1 MLGRFISF
9 AAFLFAG
16 ALAGAIVQG
25 WVGAFGGLTLF
36 AFVWW
41 SIDAWRGQRFLHWL
55 QKSGQEPVP
64 FTWGL
69 WGEVTDRV
77 WRMRRES
84 TRNLVLSD
92 QRLNDFLAAIQ
103 ASPNGVLLLDDE
115 GKIEWANQTAA
126 QHLGIDV
133 VRDHL
138 QVLTNLL
145 RSPDFLNYQ
154 AQADYSHDVVIAG
167 RDDKPQRPV
176 RIAVRL
182 HPYGDGRK
190 LMLTRDVT
198 ALEQAE
204 AMRRDFV
211 ANVSHEIRTPLT
223 VIAGFVET
231 LQSLTLEPQE
241 TRRYLDLMAG
251 HSQRMKSLVEDLL
264 ILSRLEGSPL
274 PGVDQ
279 SVGLKPMWDQTQQ
292 EVRALS
298 SVLMPSPAQQLDF
311 NFPPELID
319 VELVGVPSEI
329 QSAWSNLLSN
339 AVRYTPAGGRVCA
352 TAHIDQA
359 GFFCLSVQDSGPGIA
374 PEHLSRLTERFYRVD
389 SSRSRDLGG
398 TGLGLSIVK
407 HVIQR
412 HGGELRIDSQL
423 GVGSRFELAFPAAR
437 MRGISPLVDA
447 G

>member
-25 WVGAFGGLTLF
+25 WIGAFGGLTLF

-154 AQADYSHDVVIAG
+154 AQADYSHDVVSAG

-231 LQSLTLEPQE
+231 MQSLTLEPQE

-279 SVGLKPMWDQTQQ
+279 SVGLKPMWDQAQQ

-298 SVLMPSPAQQLDF
+298 TVLMPSPAQQLDF

-329 QSAWSNLLSN
+329 QSAWSYLLSN

-412 HGGELRIDSQL
+412 HGGELRIESQL
-423 GVGSRFELAFPAAR
+423 GVGSHFELAFPAAR
-437 MRGISPLVDA
+437 MRGISPLVHA

>member
-16 ALAGAIVQG
+16 ALAGAIGQG
-25 WVGAFGGLTLF
+25 WAGAFWGLTLF

-41 SIDAWRGQRFLHWL
+41 AIDAWRGQRFLHWL
-55 QKSGQEPVP
+55 QRSGQEPVP

-84 TRNLVLSD
+84 NRNMVLSD

-103 ASPNGVLLLDDE
+103 ASPNGVLLLDEE

-190 LMLTRDVT
+190 LMLTRDIT

-231 LQSLTLEPQE
+231 MQSLTLEPQE

-251 HSQRMKSLVEDLL
+251 HSQRMKGLVEDLL

-279 SVGLKPMWDQTQQ
+279 SVGLKPMWDQAQQ

-298 SVLMPSPAQQLDF
+298 AVLMPSPAQQLDF

-359 GFFCLSVQDSGPGIA
+359 GFFCLAVQDSGPGIA

-407 HVIQR
+407 HVMQR

-437 MRGISPLVDA
+437 LRGLSPLVHA

>member
-9 AAFLFAG
+9 AAFLLTG
-16 ALAGAIVQG
+16 ALFGAAAYA
-25 WVGAFGGLTLF
+25 WNGAFWGVCLF
-36 AFVWW
+36 AFLWW
-41 SIDAWRGQRFLHWL
+41 FMDAWRGQRFLHWL
-55 QKSGQEPVP
+55 QKSGKEPVP
-64 FTWGL
+64 YTWGL

-84 TRNLVLSD
+84 DRQMVLSE

-103 ASPNGVLLLDDE
+103 ASPNGVLLLDQE
-115 GKIEWANQTAA
+115 GKIEWANQTVG

-133 VRDHL
+133 VRDRM

-145 RSPDFLNYQ
+145 RSPEFLKYL
-154 AQADYSHDVVIAG
+154 AQADFSQDVVIAG
-167 RDDKPQRPV
+167 RDDRPQRPV

-190 LMLTRDVT
+190 LMLTRDIT
-198 ALEQAE
+198 AVEQAE

-231 LQSLTLEPQE
+231 MQSLALEPHEIQ
-241 TRRYLDLMAG
+241 RYLDLMAG

-279 SVGLKPMWDQTQQ
+279 SLGLQLLWDQAAQ
-292 EVRALS
+292 EARALS
-298 SVLMPSPAQQLDF
+298 AVLRPMPAQQLDF
-311 NFPPELID
+311 NFSADLKD
-319 VELVGVPSEI
+319 LSLVGVPSEL

-339 AVRYTPAGGRVCA
+339 AVRYTPAGGHVVA
-352 TAHIDQA
+352 QA
-359 GFFCLSVQDSGPGIA
+359 RLDASGGVCLSVQDSGPGIA
-374 PEHLSRLTERFYRVD
+374 PEHLPRLTERFYRVD

-407 HVIQR
+407 HVMQR
-412 HGGELRIDSQL
+412 HGGDLRVDSQL
-423 GVGSRFELAFPAAR
+423 GLGSKFELVFPAAR
-437 MRGISPLVDA
+437 MRAIIDQAQTG
-447 G
+447 

>member
-1 MLGRFISF
+1 VLGRFISF
-9 AAFLFAG
+9 AAFLLFGALVGAIWRDWAG
-16 ALAGAIVQG
+16 AF
-25 WVGAFGGLTLF
+25 WGLTLF

-41 SIDAWRGQRFLHWL
+41 ALDAWRGQRFLYWL
-55 QKSGQEPVP
+55 QKSGKEPVP
-64 FTWGL
+64 YTWGL
-69 WGEVTDRV
+69 WGEVTDRA
-77 WRMRRES
+77 WRMRRDS
-84 TRNLVLSD
+84 DRKLVLSE

-103 ASPNGVLLLDDE
+103 ASPNGVLLLDQE
-115 GKIEWANQTAA
+115 GKIEWANQTVA

-133 VRDHL
+133 VRDHM

-145 RSPDFLNYQ
+145 RGPEFLKYQ
-154 AQADYSHDVVIAG
+154 AQADFSQDVVIAG

-190 LMLTRDVT
+190 LMLTRDIT

-231 LQSLTLEPQE
+231 MQSLTLEPEE
-241 TRRYLDLMAG
+241 TQRYLNLMAG
-251 HSQRMKSLVEDLL
+251 HSQRMKNLVEDLL

-279 SVGLKPMWDQTQQ
+279 SVGLKLVWDQAHQ
-292 EVRALS
+292 EARALS
-298 SVLMPSPAQQLDF
+298 SVLMPVSAQQFDF
-311 NFPPELID
+311 NFPTELNDAALI
-319 VELVGVPSEI
+319 GVPTEI

-339 AVRYTPAGGRVCA
+339 AVRYTPAGGRVEA
-352 TAHIDQA
+352 RAHIDVS
-359 GFFCLSVQDSGPGIA
+359 GLFCLSVQDSGPGIA

-407 HVIQR
+407 HVMQR

-437 MRGISPLVDA
+437 MRGLSPLVHA

>member
-154 AQADYSHDVVIAG
+154 AQADYSNDVVIAG

-231 LQSLTLEPQE
+231 MQSLTLEPQE

-251 HSQRMKSLVEDLL
+251 HSQRMKGLVEDLL

-279 SVGLKPMWDQTQQ
+279 SVGLKPMWDQAQQ

-298 SVLMPSPAQQLDF
+298 TVLMPSPEQQLDF

-423 GVGSRFELAFPAAR
+423 GVGSHFELAFPAAR

>member
-55 QKSGQEPVP
+55 QRSGQEPVP

-154 AQADYSHDVVIAG
+154 AQADYSNDVVIAG

-231 LQSLTLEPQE
+231 MQSLTLEPQE

-279 SVGLKPMWDQTQQ
+279 SVGLKPMWDQAQQ

-298 SVLMPSPAQQLDF
+298 TVLMPSPAQQLDF

-407 HVIQR
+407 HVMQR
-412 HGGELRIDSQL
+412 HGGELRIDSHL
-423 GVGSRFELAFPAAR
+423 GVGSYFELAFPAAR

>member
-231 LQSLTLEPQE
+231 MQSLTLEPQE
-241 TRRYLDLMAG
+241 IRRYLDLMAG

-279 SVGLKPMWDQTQQ
+279 SVGLKPMWDQAQQ

-298 SVLMPSPAQQLDF
+298 AVLMPSPAQQLDF

-423 GVGSRFELAFPAAR
+423 GVGSHFELAFPAAR
-437 MRGISPLVDA
+437 MRDISPLVHA

>member
-25 WVGAFGGLTLF
+25 WVGAFWGLTLF

-55 QKSGQEPVP
+55 QRSGQEPVP

-84 TRNLVLSD
+84 TRNMVLSD

-103 ASPNGVLLLDDE
+103 ASPNGVLLLDEE

-190 LMLTRDVT
+190 LMLTRDIT

-231 LQSLTLEPQE
+231 MQSLTLEPQE

-251 HSQRMKSLVEDLL
+251 HSQRMKGLVEDLL

-279 SVGLKPMWDQTQQ
+279 SVGLKPMWDQAQQ

-298 SVLMPSPAQQLDF
+298 AVLMPSPAQQLDF

-359 GFFCLSVQDSGPGIA
+359 GFFCLAVQDSGPGIA

>member
-16 ALAGAIVQG
+16 ALAGAIGQG
-25 WVGAFGGLTLF
+25 WAGAFWGLTLF

-41 SIDAWRGQRFLHWL
+41 AIDAWRGQRFSHWL
-55 QKSGQEPVP
+55 QRSGQEPVP

-77 WRMRRES
+77 WRMRRDS
-84 TRNLVLSD
+84 TRNMVLSD

-103 ASPNGVLLLDDE
+103 ASPNGVLLLDEE

-190 LMLTRDVT
+190 LMLTRDIT

-231 LQSLTLEPQE
+231 MQSLTLEPHE
-241 TRRYLDLMAG
+241 TKRYLDLMAG
-251 HSQRMKSLVEDLL
+251 HSQRMKGLVEDLL

-279 SVGLKPMWDQTQQ
+279 SVGLKPMWDQAQQ

-298 SVLMPSPAQQLDF
+298 AVLMPSPAQQLDF

-359 GFFCLSVQDSGPGIA
+359 GFFCLAVQDSGPGIA

-407 HVIQR
+407 HVMQR

>member
-25 WVGAFGGLTLF
+25 WVGAFWGLTLF

-55 QKSGQEPVP
+55 QRSGQEPVP

-84 TRNLVLSD
+84 TRNMVLSD

-103 ASPNGVLLLDDE
+103 ASPNGVLLLDEE

-190 LMLTRDVT
+190 LMLTRDIT
-198 ALEQAE
+198 AVEQAE

-231 LQSLTLEPQE
+231 MQSLTLEPQE
-241 TRRYLDLMAG
+241 TQRYLDLMAG
-251 HSQRMKSLVEDLL
+251 HSQRMKNLVEDLL

-279 SVGLKPMWDQTQQ
+279 SVGLKLMWDQSQQ
-292 EVRALS
+292 EARALS
-298 SVLMPSPAQQLDF
+298 SVLMALPAQQFDF
-311 NFPPELID
+311 NFPAELMD
-319 VELVGVPSEI
+319 AELVGVPTEI

-339 AVRYTPAGGRVCA
+339 AVRYTPAGGQVVAKAR
-352 TAHIDQA
+352 IDLR

-374 PEHLSRLTERFYRVD
+374 PEHLPRLTERFYRVD

-407 HVIQR
+407 HVMQR
-412 HGGELRIDSQL
+412 HGGELRIDSQ
-423 GVGSRFELAFPAAR
+423 VGAGSKFELAFPAAR
-437 MRGISPLVDA
+437 MRGLNALVQSE
-447 G
+447 

>member
-25 WVGAFGGLTLF
+25 WVGAFGGLTLL

-41 SIDAWRGQRFLHWL
+41 FIDAWRGQRFLHWL

-92 QRLNDFLAAIQ
+92 QRLNDFLAAMQ
-103 ASPNGVLLLDDE
+103 ASPNGVLLLDEE

-231 LQSLTLEPQE
+231 MQSLTLEPQE

-279 SVGLKPMWDQTQQ
+279 SVGLKPMWDQAQQ

-298 SVLMPSPAQQLDF
+298 AVLMPSPAQHLDF
-311 NFPPELID
+311 NFPPELIE

-423 GVGSRFELAFPAAR
+423 GVGSHFELAFPAAR
-437 MRGISPLVDA
+437 MRGISPLVHT

>member
-9 AAFLFAG
+9 AAFLFSG

-55 QKSGQEPVP
+55 QRSGQEPVP

-154 AQADYSHDVVIAG
+154 AQADYSNDVVIAG

-231 LQSLTLEPQE
+231 MQSLTLEPQE

-279 SVGLKPMWDQTQQ
+279 SVGLKPMWDQAQQ

-298 SVLMPSPAQQLDF
+298 DVLMPSPAQQLDF

-407 HVIQR
+407 HVMQR
-412 HGGELRIDSQL
+412 HGGELRIDSHL
-423 GVGSRFELAFPAAR
+423 GVGSHFELAFPAAR

>member
-55 QKSGQEPVP
+55 QRSGQEPVP

-154 AQADYSHDVVIAG
+154 AQADYSNDVVIAG

-231 LQSLTLEPQE
+231 MQSLTLEPQE

-251 HSQRMKSLVEDLL
+251 HSQRMKGLVEDLL

-279 SVGLKPMWDQTQQ
+279 SVGLKPMWDQAQQ

-298 SVLMPSPAQQLDF
+298 TVLMPSPEQQLDF

-352 TAHIDQA
+352 KAHIDQA

-423 GVGSRFELAFPAAR
+423 GVGSHFELAFPAAR
-437 MRGISPLVDA
+437 MRGISPLVHA

>member
-55 QKSGQEPVP
+55 QRSGQEPVP

-231 LQSLTLEPQE
+231 MQSLTLEPQE

-279 SVGLKPMWDQTQQ
+279 SVGLKPMWDQAQQ

-298 SVLMPSPAQQLDF
+298 TVLMPSPEQQLDF

-407 HVIQR
+407 HVMQR
-412 HGGELRIDSQL
+412 HGGELRIDSHL
-423 GVGSRFELAFPAAR
+423 GVGSYFELAFPAAR